1 MSDAAILRL
10 WRHGSNVCWQQRNW
24 WKWSFPK
31 TKFSRNSIRSPPR
44 SDRLLWLVSRGPVIS
59 VKINPNMT
67 AQELYDT
74 KFGQREKTNKAK
86 AKAAQKRTR
95 EMS

>member
-1 MSDAAILRL
+1 M
-10 WRHGSNVCWQQRNW
+10 
-24 WKWSFPK
+24 
-31 TKFSRNSIRSPPR
+31 
-44 SDRLLWLVSRGPVIS
+44 SRGPVIS
-59 VKINPNMT
+59 VKVDPNMT